1 MRISWEG
8 MVNNADCAD
17 SMRVKYWLSSGSDTN
32 FVLSE
37 KMEKTARSAI
47 VRDLSPY
54 RDYTFQVKGKISRH
68 EKLIHLEVSPTRT
81 FC

>member
-1 MRISWEG
+1 M
-8 MVNNADCAD
+8 NNADCAD
-17 SMRVKYWLSSGSDTN
+17 LMRVKYWLSSGSDTN

-37 KMEKTARSAI
+37 KMKKTARSAI

-68 EKLIHLEVSPTRT
+68 EKLEVSTTDT
-81 FC
+81 FP